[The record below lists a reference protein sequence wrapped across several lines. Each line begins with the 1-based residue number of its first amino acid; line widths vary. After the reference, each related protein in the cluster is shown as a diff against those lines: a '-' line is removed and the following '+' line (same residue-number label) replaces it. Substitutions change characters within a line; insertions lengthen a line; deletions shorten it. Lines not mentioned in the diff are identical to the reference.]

1 MFSIIIPTLNNYNY
15 LKICIDSIKKNSKF
29 NHQIIVHVNVGKDET
44 KDFLEKNNIEYT
56 FTNYNSGLCEG
67 VNNASKK
74 ANNILFILTMIL
86 FCQIGMKLYIMNNF
100 IRTR

>member
-15 LKICIDSIKKNSKF
+15 LKICINSIKKNSKF

-44 KDFLEKNNIEYT
+44 KNFLEKNNIEYT

-74 ANNILFILTMIL
+74 LTIIILFILTMI
-86 FCQIGMKLYIMNNF
+86 FIFVQIGMKLYIMK
-100 IRTR
+100 